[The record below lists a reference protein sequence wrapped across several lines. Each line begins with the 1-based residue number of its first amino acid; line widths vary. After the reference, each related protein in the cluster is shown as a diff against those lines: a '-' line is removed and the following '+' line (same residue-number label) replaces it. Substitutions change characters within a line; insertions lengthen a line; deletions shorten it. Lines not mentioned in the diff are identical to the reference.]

1 MDDEIKK
8 EDPIVNENSVKGIL
22 EYKPIT
28 TVKPTVV
35 DDRSDSYLD
44 SITIDR
50 IKKIRTEVDKNRI
63 SYPWEIEIP
72 EYIAPKKQE
81 ENKPYEKKVYTVPL
95 ASIIRKRANRV
106 KVGTTYIITSSDG
119 GGQEAPQNVDNSNYR
134 TAGNFTQK
142 TPSGTVTTQG
152 HLFGWKYKVLP
163 GTENI
168 KNIDKRLQKVQ
179 SRIIPGYKNGYIPK
193 SFLAPIQTTNKSI
206 SGKVYLHY
214 EAAGAYQKMFEA
226 AKKDGIGIYIS
237 GLLSAYRDYD
247 GQVKLRRLHGSST
260 TATPG
265 TSNHG
270 WGKAIDV
277 SGKVD
282 NYKAQKWINLNGD
295 RFGFYWGDA
304 KNEEWHFVYVW

>member
-28 TVKPTVV
+28 TVKPNIV

-63 SYPWEIEIP
+63 PYPWDIEAP
-72 EYIAPKKQE
+72 EYIPPPKTE
-81 ENKPYEKKVYTVPL
+81 ENKQYEKKVYTVPL
-95 ASIIRKRANRV
+95 NALSRKRRGTV
-106 KVGTTYIITSSDG
+106 KLGTTYIITSADG
-119 GGQEAPQNVDNSNYR
+119 GRQEAPQNVDNSNYR
-134 TAGNFTQK
+134 TAGNFIQK
-142 TPSGTVTTQG
+142 TPSGIVTTQG
-152 HLFGWKYKVLP
+152 HVNGWKYKVLP

-168 KNIDKRLQKVQ
+168 KNIDIRLKKIQ
-179 SRIIPGYKNGYIPK
+179 SRTIPGHRNGYIPN

-226 AKKDGIGIYIS
+226 AKKDGVGIYIS
-237 GLLSAYRDYD
+237 GPLSAYRDYA
-247 GQVKLRRLHGSST
+247 GQVKVRKLYGSST

-270 WGKAIDV
+270 WAKAIDV
-277 SGKVD
+277 SGD
-282 NYKAQKWINLNGD
+282 NVQKWINLNGD

-304 KNEEWHFVYVW
+304 RNEDWHFVYVW